1 MQKVQQAAQILHLI
15 KGQAGSIKMPEMN
28 MLIS

>member
-15 KGQAGSIKMPEMN
+15 KVQAGSIKTPETN
-28 MLIS
+28 MMID